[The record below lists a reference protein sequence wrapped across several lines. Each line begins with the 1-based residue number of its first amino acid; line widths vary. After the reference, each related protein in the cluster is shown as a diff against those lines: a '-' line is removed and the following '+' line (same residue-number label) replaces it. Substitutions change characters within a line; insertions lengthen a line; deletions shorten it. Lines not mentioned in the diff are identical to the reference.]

1 MPNAKENLVAAAEER
16 EAMEH
21 VRAVSREKAKTK
33 EAQLLLKASE
43 QRVEELEDAVAA
55 YESLRSAD
63 TKPIVIKKKSRS
75 SSKKPNH
82 TFLALASDWHC
93 AETVES
99 SETGGR
105 NEHNIEIGE
114 ERAHNYFR
122 SLAKLVKEQ
131 QGRFQID
138 DLVLWL
144 GGDFMVGELH
154 GVESARSCP
163 LPPLEEVRHVKKILT
178 SGIEFLLKELDV
190 KKIRIPCNPGNH
202 GRTTDRT
209 RYRMGSAYSYE
220 AYLYR
225 DLASSYSGNS
235 RLEWDV
241 SDEHYKVSDIAGFK
255 VLFHH
260 GDNIRYASGVAGL
273 VMPFRRKS
281 LQLASTYDHDLF
293 CIGHFHQYGAY
304 SGTGMTN
311 GSLVGWGSYA
321 AGTGLPFEA
330 PAQITALIDHE
341 RRALG
346 RVMPIWV

>member
-1 MPNAKENLVAAAEER
+1 MPSPKDMLVAVSEEYN
-16 EAMEH
+16 AMEH
-21 VRAVSREKAKTK
+21 VRAISREKAKTK
-33 EAQLLLKASE
+33 EAELLLKSSE
-43 QRVEELEDAVAA
+43 QKVMELEGAVAV
-55 YESLRSAD
+55 YEKLREKD
-63 TKPIVIKKKSRS
+63 TRPIVIKKKAKAPVR
-75 SSKKPNH
+75 KPPH
-82 TFLALASDWHC
+82 TFLALASDWHS
-93 AETVES
+93 AETVDS

-105 NEHNIEIGE
+105 NEHNLEIGE

-122 SLAKLVKEQ
+122 SLAKLIKEQ
-131 QGRFQID
+131 QARFQID

-144 GGDFMVGELH
+144 GGDFMVGEIH
-154 GVESARSCP
+154 GVESSRSCP
-163 LPPLEEVRHVKKILT
+163 LPPLEEVRHVKQIL
-178 SGIEFLLKELDV
+178 SNGIDFLLNELDI
-190 KKIRIPCNPGNH
+190 KKIHLPCNQGNH

-209 RYRMGSAYSYE
+209 RFRMGWAYSYE

-225 DLASSYSGNS
+225 DLANSYSDNP
-235 RLEWDV
+235 RLDWDV
-241 SDEHYKVSDIAGFK
+241 SDEHYKVSDIAGFR

-281 LQLASTYDHDLF
+281 LQLASTYSHDLF

-321 AGTGLPFEA
+321 AGMGLPFEA
-330 PAQITALIDHE
+330 PAQVTALIDHE
-341 RRALG
+341 RRAVG